1 MFAMPSVA
9 SKKPGNIYFLIW
21 CLLLRFFS
29 LSTGPGQYNPSQ
41 TFGSDVMHHYGG
53 GSGRGCDTGR
63 EQIRTPATP
72 LHVKAPLKCYD
83 GNVMVRQEFVDLF
96 KLSGVLSLIRSFRK
110 SQMKSVV
117 SMVEKYPL
125 PLQMNRKGCKKHLEQ
140 VLQKHR
146 ERCGNGSSTSIPM
159 IKLIGS
165 MLKHDGQLERAIGI
179 MKSAVNRSM

>member
-1 MFAMPSVA
+1 MPVSGCV
-9 SKKPGNIYFLIW
+9 PLFLIW
-21 CLLLRFFS
+21 YCLLFQLFFS

-41 TFGSDVMHHYGG
+41 TFGSDVMMHHYGG
-53 GSGRGCDTGR
+53 GNGRGCNTGR
-63 EQIRTPATP
+63 EQIKTPATP

-83 GNVMVRQEFVDLF
+83 GTVMVRQEFVDLF
-96 KLSGVLSLIRSFRK
+96 KLSGVLSLIRSFRT

-125 PLQMNRKGCKKHLEQ
+125 PSQMNRKGCKEHLEH

-179 MKSAVNRSM
+179 MKSAVSCYM

>member
-1 MFAMPSVA
+1 MPVSGCVPLF
-9 SKKPGNIYFLIW
+9 SHLVLFVVSI
-21 CLLLRFFS
+21 FF

-41 TFGSDVMHHYGG
+41 TFGSDVMMHHYGG
-53 GSGRGCDTGR
+53 GNGRGCNTGR
-63 EQIRTPATP
+63 EQIKTPATP

-83 GNVMVRQEFVDLF
+83 GTVMVRQEFVDLF
-96 KLSGVLSLIRSFRK
+96 KLSGVLSLIRSFRT

-125 PLQMNRKGCKKHLEQ
+125 PSQMNRKGCKEHLEH

-179 MKSAVNRSM
+179 MKSAVKAVSC